1 MSLRL
6 CTTLALIT
14 TAALAACSSSP
25 HDPMATGAVAQA
37 RLQPTQG
44 SSVQGMVRFT
54 TQKDG
59 TVRVQGSVQ
68 GLAPNTEHGFHVH
81 EKGDC
86 SSPDFNSAGGHFNPT
101 SQPHGA
107 HGGGKHHVGDM
118 AELMT
123 DANGTA
129 NISFNSSSLKLR
141 GPNSIIGKAVIV
153 HAAPDDVNA
162 QPSGNAGA
170 RLVCGV
176 IKQD

>member
-1 MSLRL
+1 MKPSAPLLAKL
-6 CTTLALIT
+6 CLPLLAPALALG
-14 TAALAACSSSP
+14 AAS
-25 HDPMATGAVAQA
+25 AQA
-37 RLQPTQG
+37 APAKRPNILLIVADDLGYTDLGAYGAEISTPNLDKLASGGVKMTGFYASPFCSPTRAMLMSG
-44 SSVQGMVRFT
+44 SDNHLV
-54 TQKDG
+54 
-59 TVRVQGSVQ
+59 
-68 GLAPNTEHGFHVH
+68 GF
-81 EKGDC
+81 
-86 SSPDFNSAGGHFNPT
+86 
-101 SQPHGA
+101 
-107 HGGGKHHVGDM
+107 GDM

>member
-6 CTTLALIT
+6 CT
-14 TAALAACSSSP
+14 SSP

-59 TVRVQGSVQ
+59 SVRVQGSVQ

-86 SSPDFNSAGGHFNPT
+86 SAPDGTSAGGHFNPNNV
-101 SQPHGA
+101 PHA
-107 HGGGKHHVGDM
+107 RHGSGHAGDLPSLR
-118 AELMT
+118 ADGT
-123 DANGTA
+123 GTA
-129 NISFNSSSLKLR
+129 SFDFSSRSITVGQGPTNVVGR
-141 GPNSIIGKAVIV
+141 GVIV
-153 HAAPDDVNA
+153 HKDADDYTT
-162 QPSGNAGA
+162 QPTGNAGA
-170 RLVCGV
+170 RLACGV
-176 IKQD
+176 VVATK